1 MANPDYDVIIV
12 GARCAGSPTAMLLAR
27 QGYRVLVLDR
37 ATFPSDTIS
46 THVVHPPAVTAL
58 RRWGLLDQ
66 LTASG
71 CPPVHTYVFDFGPI
85 TISGSPGGE
94 GGVAYCP
101 RRFVLDPILVQ
112 AASDAGAEVREGS
125 TVDGVV
131 ISDGRVTGVRGHRR
145 GGAQFA
151 ESAAIVIGADGLR
164 SAVAEAVG
172 ADHYHGKPRL
182 LVGYYSYWS
191 GLPMHGRFET
201 YVRPH
206 RGFAACNTNDGLT
219 VVIAGWPYSEFEANR
234 RDIEGSVR
242 RTMQLAPSFYERLQ
256 GATRETR
263 FVGAAVPNYFRKPY
277 GPGWALIGD
286 AGYNKDFITAMGI
299 HDAFRDAELC
309 ATAVDQTL
317 SGERSFDDAM
327 ADYQAA
333 RDREVMP
340 MYEFTTQLATLEPP
354 PEDLQHLLHAM
365 QGNHE
370 AMDAFVRM
378 NAATLSPT
386 EFFSP
391 ENVQRI
397 LAQADSAQAQS
408 GVRR

>member
-71 CPPVHTYVFDFGPI
+71 CPPVHTYLFDFGPI
-85 TISGSPGGE
+85 RISGSPGGE

-101 RRFVLDPILVQ
+101 RRYALDPILVQ
-112 AASDAGAEVREGS
+112 AASEADAEVREGA

-242 RTMQLAPSFYERLQ
+242 RTMQLAPSFYERL
-256 GATRETR
+256 
-263 FVGAAVPNYFRKPY
+263 
-277 GPGWALIGD
+277 
-286 AGYNKDFITAMGI
+286 
-299 HDAFRDAELC
+299 
-309 ATAVDQTL
+309 
-317 SGERSFDDAM
+317 
-327 ADYQAA
+327 
-333 RDREVMP
+333 
-340 MYEFTTQLATLEPP
+340 
-354 PEDLQHLLHAM
+354 
-365 QGNHE
+365 
-370 AMDAFVRM
+370 
-378 NAATLSPT
+378 
-386 EFFSP
+386 
-391 ENVQRI
+391 
-397 LAQADSAQAQS
+397 
-408 GVRR
+408 